1 MSILKDKFPQH
12 VAIIMDGNGRW
23 AKKKGLPRIEGHRVG
38 IEKIREITQVCTDLG
53 IKILTIYAFS
63 CQNWKRP
70 SWEVDFLMSRFKAY
84 LDNEIDKLNEKG
96 IRFQVIGRR
105 DGLSSSI
112 QKKIRKAMALTRD
125 NEDFI
130 FNLALNYGGQE
141 EILDAAKRIAQEVK
155 KGGLS
160 LEDIDV
166 GLFKRYL
173 YTDDLPY
180 PDLLIRTGGEYRVS
194 NFLLWQ
200 IAYTELWITP
210 IFWPDFGKK
219 EFMEALKDYAHRER
233 RFGGIRE
240 D

>member
-1 MSILKDKFPQH
+1 MSILKNKLPQH

-23 AKKKGLPRIEGHRVG
+23 AKKKGLPRMEGHRVG
-38 IEKIREITQVCTDLG
+38 IEKIREIIQVCSDLG
-53 IKILTIYAFS
+53 IRILTIYAFS

-70 SWEVDFLMSRFKAY
+70 SWEVNFLMSRFEAY
-84 LDNEIDKLNEKG
+84 LNKEIDEMNKKG

-105 DGLSSSI
+105 ESLSASM
-112 QKKIRKAMALTRD
+112 QKKIRRAMSLTRG

-141 EILDAAKRIAQEVK
+141 EILDAVKEIAQEVK
-155 KGGLS
+155 KGDLS
-160 LEDIDV
+160 PEEIDLT
-166 GLFKRYL
+166 LFKRYL

-200 IAYTELWITP
+200 IAYTEFWVTP

-219 EFMEALKDYAHRER
+219 EFIKALEDYAHRER